1 MLNVSLLKL
10 YNYEKVY
17 QKLFICFN
25 LLGDCNTIYVMVFE
39 LKIWFRYNSG
49 NDKDFEHYRVEALNV
64 HEAFKK
70 IKNNNFIRNRFIP
83 ISYERIINGVS
94 DGNVYKP
101 SHSEINDWN
110 FEKPL
115 SELNKEY

>member
-10 YNYEKVY
+10 YNYEKLY
-17 QKLFICFN
+17 QRILIYDN
-25 LLGDCNTIYVMVFE
+25 LLDSNNIILLMVFE
-39 LKIWFRYNSG
+39 LKIWFRFNSG
-49 NDKDFEHYRVEALNV
+49 NEKDFEHYSVEALNV
-64 HEAFKK
+64 HQAFNI
-70 IKNNNFIRNRFIP
+70 IKRIKFKTNANIP
-83 ISYERIINGVS
+83 ISYERIINGIS

-101 SHSEINDWN
+101 SHSEINDAN

>member
-10 YNYEKVY
+10 YNYEKIHQRILVY
-17 QKLFICFN
+17 DN
-25 LLGDCNTIYVMVFE
+25 LLDINYIILLMVFE

-49 NDKDFEHYRVEALNV
+49 NDKDFEHYSIEALNV
-64 HEAFKK
+64 HEAFNLIKK
-70 IKNNNFIRNRFIP
+70 VKFPTNSKMP
-83 ISYERIINGVS
+83 ISYERIINGVT

-101 SHSEINDWN
+101 AHSEINDWN

>member
-1 MLNVSLLKL
+1 M
-10 YNYEKVY
+10 
-17 QKLFICFN
+17 I
-25 LLGDCNTIYVMVFE
+25 FE

-70 IKNNNFIRNRFIP
+70 IKKNHFIRNRFIP
-83 ISYERIINGVS
+83 ISYERIINRIT